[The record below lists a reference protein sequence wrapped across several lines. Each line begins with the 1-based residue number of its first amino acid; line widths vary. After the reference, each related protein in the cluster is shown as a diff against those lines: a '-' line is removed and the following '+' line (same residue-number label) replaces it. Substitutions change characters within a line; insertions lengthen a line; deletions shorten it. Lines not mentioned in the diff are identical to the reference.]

1 MEICI
6 SDFRKSIGRTKHSI
20 IEMKTLTMRNQYG
33 LNNVDRSA
41 GLAVNINYQL
51 I

>member
-1 MEICI
+1 
-6 SDFRKSIGRTKHSI
+6 
-20 IEMKTLTMRNQYG
+20 MRNQYG